1 MVDGIRVGIRIAT
14 VAALILASV
23 AVYALFNSVKIPS
36 ANISTIVQAVG
47 VGKAFLMHWAPEA
60 VWMFTAVLALYVV
73 RWTVF
78 LARYAVLGLKWLLVA
93 WR

>member
-36 ANISTIVQAVG
+36 ANVSTIVQAVG
-47 VGKAFLMHWAPEA
+47 VGKGVLMHWAPEA
-60 VWMFTAVLALYVV
+60 VWMLAL
-73 RWTVF
+73 F
-78 LARYAVLGLKWLLVA
+78 LLYMLCAGLFSSLAMLFLV
-93 WR
+93 